1 MTTQK
6 QKTATRKMTPIILI
20 MLIISIFEIS
30 LNVNY
35 VNAQGITTAEKVG
48 VLDSTICC
56 EKTKS
61 GLYCQN
67 VPENECAPNSK
78 MPKTSCE
85 STSFCNPG
93 FCYDSKEG
101 TCLDNVPQ
109 EVCNVN
115 KGTWSAEKPT
125 QCNLGC
131 CSLNDQASFVTL
143 VRCKR
148 LSSFY
153 GLSTN
158 WNPEVTDETQC
169 ILSAGLKQ
177 KGACVYIKDFEKTCK
192 MTTKEQCTSDI
203 IDNTN
208 TVASS
213 GSSANANRNLEG
225 LTSSGGT
232 ASGTNAGSTTTSG
245 ASASG
250 TSTTGTAA
258 GTTAIE
264 NSNLPNGSVST
275 SPPGGNI
282 TGGGVAFYPGKLCTS
297 EELGTNCGPTKQTT
311 CVPGK
316 EEVYFVDTCGNAAN
330 IYDSTKAN
338 NINYWS
344 DLKDK
349 SEVCNPNNANE
360 NNPNCGNCNY
370 ILGSYCREANSETAK
385 PKLGTNICQ
394 SLNCVDENGEKKLHG
409 ESWCVYD
416 VNGYNFKPVDY
427 PGALGNAIGN
437 NAANKIGA
445 ELAALVDSSVS
456 SIKGGKGFGAQLLTS
471 SAGPVG
477 SRFFRQICIN
487 GEIKTEP
494 CADFRQE
501 ECLQNIIDTSQGKFT
516 EAACRVNRWQD
527 CTAQINSKECLNIDR
542 RDCTWMMGIQ
552 YMLMGAVLNGTSM
565 SDSNLATVKDN
576 FKAKADAAG
585 GLENLEKG
593 ACVPK
598 NPPGLKFWQGDEAK
612 TVCAQANA
620 LCPVTYEK
628 GIGGEWECSKNC
640 ECDPDENP
648 QILAQR
654 AQVCMALG
662 DCGPKVNYIGEKGYT
677 KGYEVIKKKLKKE

>member
-1 MTTQK
+1 MAKENNSK
-6 QKTATRKMTPIILI
+6 QKISLILLAL
-20 MLIISIFEIS
+20 LIISTFNIIDLKGVS
-30 LNVNY
+30 
-35 VNAQGITTAEKVG
+35 AQGLSTTEKVG

-67 VPENECAPNSK
+67 VPESECAPNSR

-109 EVCNVN
+109 EVCNAN
-115 KGTWSAEKPT
+115 KGTWNAEKPP

-169 ILSAGLKQ
+169 ILSAGLKE

-192 MTTKEQCTSDI
+192 MTTKEQCTADI

-208 TVASS
+208 TIASTS
-213 GSSANANRNLEG
+213 GTASANRNLEG
-225 LTSSGGT
+225 LASTGGSSSGTT
-232 ASGTNAGSTTTSG
+232 AG
-245 ASASG
+245 
-250 TSTTGTAA
+250 GTAA
-258 GTTAIE
+258 GTT
-264 NSNLPNGSVST
+264 SGTSGTSTTTGTNLPNGSVST

-282 TGGGVAFYPGKLCTS
+282 TSGQVAFYPGKLCTS
-297 EELGTNCGPTKQTT
+297 EELGTNCGPTKNTI

-316 EEVYFVDTCGNAAN
+316 EEVYYVDTCGNPAN

-370 ILGSYCREANSETAK
+370 ILGSYCREASSETAK

-394 SLNCVDENGEKKLHG
+394 SLNCIDESGQKKLHG

-427 PGALGNAIGN
+427 PGAVGNAIGN
-437 NAANKIGA
+437 NAANQIGA
-445 ELAALVDSSVS
+445 ELAAIVDNSVK
-456 SIKGGKGFGAQLLTS
+456 SIKGGQGFGTQLLS
-471 SAGPVG
+471 SGAGPVG

-487 GEIKTEP
+487 GQIQTEP

-501 ECLQNIIDTSQGKFT
+501 ECLQNTISTPQGKFT

-527 CTAQINSKECLNIDR
+527 CTAQINSKECSNTDR
-542 RDCTWMMGIQ
+542 RDCTWMEGIQ
-552 YMLMGAVLNGTSM
+552 YMLMGSVLNGSSM
-565 SDSNLATVKDN
+565 SDSNLGTVKQN

-598 NPPGLKFWQGDEAK
+598 IPPGLKFWQGDEAK

-628 GIGGEWECSKNC
+628 KIGEDWKCSKNC

-654 AQVCMALG
+654 AQVCMAMG
-662 DCGPKVNYIGEKGYT
+662 DCGPKVNYVGAKGYT
-677 KGYEVIKKKLKKE
+677 KGYEVVKKKLDDKK